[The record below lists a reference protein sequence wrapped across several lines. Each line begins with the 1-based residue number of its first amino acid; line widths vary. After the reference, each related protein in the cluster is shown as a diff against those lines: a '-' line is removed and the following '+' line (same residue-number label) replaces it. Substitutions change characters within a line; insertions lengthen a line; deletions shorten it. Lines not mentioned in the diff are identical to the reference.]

1 MAVQRRPPSPGD
13 IYSGKGGAGGRK
25 RGLGR
30 FLEGFAQGFLP
41 MWQYQKEEGRAER
54 RLSLSEEEAE
64 RQRRRDVMSDASSQ
78 GASLAENWATDP
90 QFEAKVQSLAALH
103 PEIPIEDIR
112 SSVMSDKP
120 SLAQRR
126 SAAYAATGAF
136 ADPSTYVST
145 ATGDYGMP
153 EHLFRSLPGKVPT
166 AAQPAPYLDPN
177 LGLLADQQTE
187 YPFKATPAGDIT
199 RAFADAPGT
208 FEGSREGQLYSD
220 LQAGRQGALERE
232 FKARAGWEREEEA
245 ASQRQTAR
253 ISNEMENEFSQD
265 LIDRS
270 IDQATQLLN
279 AMEPLEASAELER
292 RRSFLKA
299 EVESDISKASDP
311 RWLDAMRALDV
322 QQMLI
327 TKEPVLSP
335 LLDPETNTVSWQVLA
350 YDQDPASPTYG
361 EAVIRN
367 PEQVYGEEIAANLE
381 GKIPWAPYLFESMND
396 PWTKMILQNFTPGEL
411 ADTAAVG
418 ARLADEHPEQIASAE
433 EGIALVNRALQS
445 QTGPVPT
452 GDGGSAAEIE
462 RQLAGTTDPPLSPTF
477 APKTSL
483 GPDGS
488 VRYDIDPSLGAAALA
503 GDPLGVGG
511 FSAAFGT
518 GGGEVSSLSP
528 QQAQQFYGGEADRR
542 IAMATEALNR
552 HQAVIASLRANEGNA
567 PEEVVR
573 EFLKEALAE
582 EGILAD
588 MVRVANEHRR
598 EVSEHFGGQAPRI
611 R

>member
-232 FKARAGWEREEEA
+232 FKARAGWERDA
-245 ASQRQTAR
+245 AALLQRQEAG
-253 ISNEMENEFSQD
+253 ISEELAD
-265 LIDRS
+265 LYHP
-270 IDQATQLLN
+270 A
-279 AMEPLEASAELER
+279 ALER
-292 RRSFLKA
+292 LVTEFNR
-299 EVESDISKASDP
+299 
-311 RWLDAMRALDV
+311 
-322 QQMLI
+322 
-327 TKEPVLSP
+327 LSP
-335 LLDPETNTVSWQVLA
+335 LQNQQKLEQYKAELDARFKDDKDRAKNPEYQQALYDNALRTHLITNEPELFPTLDPKTNTVSWQVFNRINDPKDPRFGQSVIQTPEEA
-350 YDQDPASPTYG
+350 YGPDMASNFEG
-361 EAVIRN
+361 E
-367 PEQVYGEEIAANLE
+367 
-381 GKIPWAPYLFESMND
+381 IPYSQYLFESMND
-396 PWTKMILQNFTPGEL
+396 PWTKMILSNFTAGEL